1 MIRAALAVAVFLVL
15 VGPLTA
21 GAAAVLTDE
30 ISIGG
35 TTPSPLAGEGW
46 GEGAHE

>member
-1 MIRAALAVAVFLVL
+1 MIRAILFGAVFLAL
-15 VGPLTA
+15 IGPITA
-21 GAAAVLTDE
+21 GFAAVLTDE
-30 ISIGG
+30 IAIGG